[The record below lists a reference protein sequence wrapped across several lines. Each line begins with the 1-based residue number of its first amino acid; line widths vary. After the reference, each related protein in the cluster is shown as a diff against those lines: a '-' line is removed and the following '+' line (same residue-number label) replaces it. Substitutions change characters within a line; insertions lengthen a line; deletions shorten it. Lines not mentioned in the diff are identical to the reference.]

1 MLKILLSVSILVG
14 AAVTSAMLYFS
25 APVAEREA
33 HARVPRLVEVIEAVP
48 ATQGPLIEAWGE
60 VVAART
66 LVVRPEEG
74 GTIIKL
80 SDRLTPGGL
89 ILSGEEMVRIDDRV
103 QRLALA
109 QTAAEIQKIE
119 ARIAIEDGQQ
129 DRAKRDLKRLPGKL
143 TDRQR
148 QLILRAP
155 QKAELEAELAV
166 ATAER
171 DRALVALSQTVIR
184 SPFDALVIDEQLALG
199 TMISAGSASATLVSV
214 DRFHVVVAVPVSAL
228 DWINPKA
235 GQVLR
240 LTQPGI
246 WPEGSFREGIIERLS
261 AGLSTVGRMAELVV
275 TVDDPLARKPENR
288 GKPRLLL
295 GSFLQVVGEGRIVED
310 AISLDRTYLHEGD
323 TVWLMTPDNQLELRK
338 VTVAWRGAEQVLI
351 SDGLA
356 AGDQVITTPLAI
368 VAPGMK
374 VRVAEGAEA
383 GG

>member
-1 MLKILLSVSILVG
+1 MTALNIKPVEDLGQQPEIRAPGRSGWRHEAVVMLKILLSVSILVG

-80 SDRLTPGGL
+80 SGQLTPGGL

-109 QTAAEIQKIE
+109 QAAAEIQKIE

-129 DRAKRDLKRLPGKL
+129 DRAKRDLKRLTGKL

-155 QKAELEAELAV
+155 QKAELEAELAI
-166 ATAER
+166 ATAAR
-171 DRALVALSQTVIR
+171 DRALVVRPRRHWFPLTVSTWLWR
-184 SPFDALVIDEQLALG
+184 SRYRRWTG
-199 TMISAGSASATLVSV
+199 
-214 DRFHVVVAVPVSAL
+214 
-228 DWINPKA
+228 
-235 GQVLR
+235 
-240 LTQPGI
+240 
-246 WPEGSFREGIIERLS
+246 
-261 AGLSTVGRMAELVV
+261 
-275 TVDDPLARKPENR
+275 
-288 GKPRLLL
+288 
-295 GSFLQVVGEGRIVED
+295 
-310 AISLDRTYLHEGD
+310 
-323 TVWLMTPDNQLELRK
+323 
-338 VTVAWRGAEQVLI
+338 
-351 SDGLA
+351 
-356 AGDQVITTPLAI
+356 
-368 VAPGMK
+368 
-374 VRVAEGAEA
+374 
-383 GG
+383 